1 MILTESEKL
10 YSNIEYG
17 FDRKFAWRQSTSFY
31 SQSFGFVQ
39 VPVTRKQDRRVV
51 WTSLWFLSLTLFL
64 GLIYIFELNIL
75 LSFFLWFCF
84 AFQKEKRRFGIRI
97 SGWWWSLW
105 IRCSKRKRNVNH
117 SFFYNYHNTLSFKP
131 LLRLWLCLSRTA
143 GSVVCSILLSHY
155 YIKLTLVSLN

>member
-75 LSFFLWFCF
+75 LSFFLWFCLLSRKKREGLVSVLVGDGGPFGFAVQKENGTLTIPSFTITTIPFLLNRYYVFDF
-84 AFQKEKRRFGIRI
+84 AFP
-97 SGWWWSLW
+97 
-105 IRCSKRKRNVNH
+105 V
-117 SFFYNYHNTLSFKP
+117 
-131 LLRLWLCLSRTA
+131 RLAQSCVPFCFHIT
-143 GSVVCSILLSHY
+143 IL
-155 YIKLTLVSLN
+155 N